1 MLRIVKSNCAYE
13 DRPGRK
19 PEKLQTYFSI
29 ENYREG
35 YEQLVDDIVNN
46 PTDMS
51 RIKADLS
58 AIMADYPWILELNH
72 RDLFWR
78 LRQKSALAIV
88 CLIMNEECR
97 NYYLPVWTGEEW
109 DTEHN
114 KDKSDMYA
122 AICSMLE
129 DPKIRAELEEYV
141 HVFHSTANAEWKN
154 IESKGKRYMEV

>member
-1 MLRIVKSNCAYE
+1 MRIGRVESLRSFKSI
-13 DRPGRK
+13 
-19 PEKLQTYFSI
+19 FSK

-35 YEQLVDDIVNN
+35 YEQLVDDIVKN

-51 RIKADLS
+51 RIKVDLS
-58 AIMADYPWILELNH
+58 EITTDYPWILELNH
-72 RDLFWR
+72 RELFWR

-97 NYYLPVWTGEEW
+97 NYYLLVWTGVEW

-129 DPKIRAELEEYV
+129 DPQIRAELEKR
-141 HVFHSTANAEWKN
+141 TIDKN
-154 IESKGKRYMEV
+154 IDIDSGRKYNIFSEN